1 MPDQATG
8 WTFAIVGSD
17 DKHITKF
24 IGFTDTYD
32 GALEYQ
38 RNMTNIGWRNVR
50 IYDASLQLVTNNS
63 NG

>member
-1 MPDQATG
+1 MPDKVRG

-17 DKHITKF
+17 ETHITKF

-32 GALEYQ
+32 DALKYQ
-38 RNMTNIGWRNVR
+38 QNMTQIGWRNVR